1 MSPEQREAKYQRLLL
16 LKETGE
22 DLTPEQTIWF
32 RDEILSR
39 WEQAAIQNSQFKDY
53 EMSLRKLLVEIAGDP
68 EIAKG
73 VEYVPLYNGY
83 KLKIDKKVTYGLIK
97 NDNKEL
103 DYAKIDATIAQLKA
117 AGPDGANIASQIIK
131 MKPELST
138 SLYNTIPDSY
148 RQIASNMVVST
159 VGAPTVAIL
168 EPKVKKS

>member
-1 MSPEQREAKYQRLLL
+1 MTPEQRESEYNRLSELYA
-16 LKETGE
+16 TGE
-22 DLTPEQTIWF
+22 DLTPEEKIWY

-39 WEQAAIQNSQFKDY
+39 WEQAKIQNDHFKDY
-53 EMSLRKLLVEIAGDP
+53 EMSLRKMLVEIAGDP

-73 VEYVPLYNGY
+73 TEYVPLYNGY
-83 KLKIDKKVTYGLIK
+83 KLKIDKKVTYGLVK

-117 AGPDGANIASQIIK
+117 AGPDGENIADQLIK

-148 RQIASNMVVST
+148 RTIASNMVVST
-159 VGAPTVAIL
+159 VGAPTVSIL
-168 EPKVKKS
+168 EPKAKK